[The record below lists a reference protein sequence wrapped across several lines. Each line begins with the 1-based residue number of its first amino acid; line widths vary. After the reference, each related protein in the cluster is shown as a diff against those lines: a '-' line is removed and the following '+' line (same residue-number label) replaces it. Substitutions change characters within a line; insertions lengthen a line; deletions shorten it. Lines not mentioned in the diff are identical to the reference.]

1 LAVLNPEEKLVRKT
15 IFVVVL
21 LAVSPLLFAQQ
32 ALNNDAVIKLV
43 KAGLGDDLIVTTVSA
58 SAGSYDISADGLI
71 ALKNAGVSDKVVAA
85 IVSKASAPVPAAAP
99 AAAAMSAP
107 VPPDPDDPAAPHDPG
122 VYLLTTSADGKQKM
136 LFIDR
141 AGAGGEKM
149 HRGFASA
156 SMAAQIPGAHASAR
170 SVDGKP
176 VFYMYFPSTT
186 ENGGLGGAGL
196 ITSPSQFSL
205 LTLDVKKDH
214 RETAV
219 AKISGFGSMSMGN
232 DSKKTSLIDTVRVR
246 SGVYK
251 VSPSESLKP
260 AEYAFIASTNAAGA
274 AGGTVVIYDFGI
286 DSK

>member
-1 LAVLNPEEKLVRKT
+1 MRKFILAA
-15 IFVVVL
+15 VL
-21 LAVSPLLFAQQ
+21 LAIGPWLIAQT
-32 ALNNDAVIKLV
+32 ALNNDSIVKLV
-43 KAGLGDDLIVTTVSA
+43 KAGLSDDLIVSTING
-58 SAGSYDISADGLI
+58 SAGNYNTSADGII
-71 ALKNAGVSDKVVAA
+71 ALKTAGVSDKVVAA
-85 IVSKASAPVPAAAP
+85 IVSRAAAP
-99 AAAAMSAP
+99 APAPAPAVAAAPA
-107 VPPDPDDPAAPHDPG
+107 PPDPDDPAAPHDPG

-156 SMAAQIPGAHASAR
+156 SMAAQIPGPRASVR
-170 SVDGKP
+170 STDVKP

-219 AKISGFGSMSMGN
+219 AKISGFGSISMGN
-232 DSKKTSLIDTVRVR
+232 DSKKTSLVESVRVR

-251 VSPSESLKP
+251 VTPTENLKP
-260 AEYAFIASTNAAGA
+260 AEYAFIASTNAAGGA
-274 AGGTVVIYDFGI
+274 AGGTTVIYDFGI
-286 DSK
+286 DAK

>member
-1 LAVLNPEEKLVRKT
+1 MA
-15 IFVVVL
+15 I
-21 LAVSPLLFAQQ
+21 SPLLFAQQ

-43 KAGLGDDLIVTTVSA
+43 KAGLSDDLIVSTVSA
-58 SAGSYDISADGLI
+58 SAGAYDISADGLI
-71 ALKNAGVSDKVVAA
+71 ALKSAGVSDKVVAA
-85 IVSKASAPVPAAAP
+85 IVAKASAPAPAPAAAP
-99 AAAAMSAP
+99 TVAAAL
-107 VPPDPDDPAAPHDPG
+107 VVPDPDDPAAPHDPG
-122 VYLLTTSADGKQKM
+122 IYLLTTSADGKQKM

-149 HRGFASA
+149 HRGFSSA

-176 VFYMYFPSTT
+176 VFYMYFPSTSD
-186 ENGGLGGAGL
+186 NGGLGGAGL

-219 AKISGFGSMSMGN
+219 AKISGFGGMSVGN
-232 DSKKTSLIDTVRVR
+232 DTKKTSLFDSVRVR

-251 VSPSESLKP
+251 VSPKESLKP
-260 AEYAFIASTNAAGA
+260 DEYAFLASSNVAGSA
-274 AGGTVVIYDFGI
+274 TGGTVVIYDFGV
-286 DSK
+286 DAK